1 LGEVTLSAPEPLTAA
16 HDLGA
21 FDCGVA
27 TLDEWLKR
35 RALANQ
41 ASGGSRTYV
50 VCKDEHTVVGYYALA
65 AGSISHA
72 ITPGRVKRNMP
83 DPVPMMVLGRL
94 AVDRSAQGQGVG
106 YGLLKDAVL
115 RVVQAADIVGVRG
128 ILVDAIDDAARAF
141 YEKFG
146 FRSSAAFALR
156 LMITLDEAKRA
167 ISGSAGP

>member
-1 LGEVTLSAPEPLTAA
+1 VTLSSPEPLGPA
-16 HDLGA
+16 HDVSA

-27 TLDEWLKR
+27 ALDEWLKR

-50 VCKDEHTVVGYYALA
+50 VCGDQHAVIGYYALA
-65 AGSISHA
+65 AGSVAHMDA
-72 ITPGRVKRNMP
+72 PGRVKRNMP

-94 AVDRSAQGQGVG
+94 AVDRSAQGRGVG

-128 ILVDAIDDAARAF
+128 ILVDAIDDAACAF
-141 YEKFG
+141 YEKLG
-146 FRSSAAFALR
+146 FRRSAAFALK

-167 ISGSAGP
+167 ISDSSQP